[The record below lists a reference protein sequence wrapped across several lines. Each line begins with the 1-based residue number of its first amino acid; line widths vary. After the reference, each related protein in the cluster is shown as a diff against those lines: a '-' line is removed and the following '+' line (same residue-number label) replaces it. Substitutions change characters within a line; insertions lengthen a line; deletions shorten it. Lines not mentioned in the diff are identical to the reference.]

1 MNAGIKSEMATGTI
15 AMLSIS
21 LFSCVKRLARQ
32 AIMLPKKTKRILFLG
47 DSITA
52 HGLYAAY
59 VETGVDLHDKNQPFT
74 FINCGLS
81 SETVSGLSEPD
92 HADGAFPRPD
102 LHERLGRVLAQ
113 IKPDVVFACY
123 GMNDGIYLPL
133 DEARFRAFQAGMQS
147 LHESVTA
154 TGATMIHV
162 TSPVYDDFL
171 GKNPQYSE
179 VLAAQAAWLLEKRRD
194 GWNVIDVYGPMAAFL
209 SKQRKL
215 DPQFKLADDG
225 VHPGPLGHWLIAK
238 EILASLGLSQAADCQ
253 DVAALV
259 ATHPQ
264 GQAILRLITEREML
278 LHDSW
283 LTTTGHKRPG
293 LNPGLPLALAEAKSQ
308 EIHSAIQSLIVP
320 TTPTSAQ
327 PTQK

>member
-1 MNAGIKSEMATGTI
+1 MRYPT
-15 AMLSIS
+15 
-21 LFSCVKRLARQ
+21 LFSPRSEPHAGSVITLAKETR
-32 AIMLPKKTKRILFLG
+32 RILFLG

-52 HGLYAAY
+52 LGLYATY
-59 VETGVDLHDKNQPFT
+59 VETGVVLSDKKQPFT
-74 FINCGLS
+74 LINCGLS
-81 SETVSGLSEPD
+81 SETASGLSEPN
-92 HADGAFPRPD
+92 HAGGAFPRPD

-162 TSPVYDDFL
+162 TSPVYDDVL
-171 GKNPQYSE
+171 GQHPHYSE
-179 VLAAQAAWLLEKRRD
+179 VVAAQAAWLLEKRRE
-194 GWNVIDVYGPMAAFL
+194 GWNVIDVYGPMDACL

-215 DPQFKLADDG
+215 DSQFKLSDDG

-238 EILASLGLSQAADCQ
+238 EILASLGFSQAADCQ

-259 ATHPQ
+259 ATHPH

-293 LNPGLPLALAEAKSQ
+293 LNPGLPLAQAEAKSQ
-308 EIHSAIQSLIVP
+308 EIHAAIQSLLVP
-320 TTPTSAQ
+320 ATPTSPQ
-327 PTQK
+327 PTK